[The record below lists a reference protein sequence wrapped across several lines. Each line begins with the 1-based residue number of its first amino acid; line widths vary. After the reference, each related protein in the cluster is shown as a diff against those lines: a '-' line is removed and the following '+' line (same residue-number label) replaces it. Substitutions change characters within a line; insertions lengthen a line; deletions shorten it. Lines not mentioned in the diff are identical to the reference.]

1 MEFPITVESQEE
13 FDGLV
18 KDRLARITNKHAD
31 ELAKF
36 ADYDDLKTR
45 AETLEAEKAEIEQE
59 RDAAVTRAETAEGVV
74 AKFESEQQVSQWRAE
89 VATAS
94 GIPADILRGST
105 KEEFE
110 AHAELLKPLLTAQ
123 QAPVIPNQGDSP
135 DPNNKPASPWSE
147 VLQGIDQSREA

>member
-1 MEFPITVESQEE
+1 MEFPITVESQEA

-18 KDRLARITNKHAD
+18 KDRLTRVKAQFETQI
-31 ELAKF
+31 
-36 ADYDDLKTR
+36 ADYEDVKRR
-45 AETLEAEKAEIEQE
+45 AETLEAEKAEIEKA
-59 RDAAVTRAETAEGVV
+59 RDTAIARAETAEGAV
-74 AKFESEQQVSQWRAE
+74 AKFESEQQVTQWRAE
-89 VATAS
+89 VATAA

-135 DPNNKPASPWSE
+135 EPQQKAAASPWSE
-147 VLQGIDQSREA
+147 VLVGLDQQREG